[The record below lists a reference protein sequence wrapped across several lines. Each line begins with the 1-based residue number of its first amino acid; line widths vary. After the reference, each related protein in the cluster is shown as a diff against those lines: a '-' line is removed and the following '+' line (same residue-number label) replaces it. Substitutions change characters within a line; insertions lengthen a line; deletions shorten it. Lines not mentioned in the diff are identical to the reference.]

1 MYIQLLSVASL
12 MTGVRAAVSAPH
24 VVAPPSRPARRSCAP
39 HTKLLPRNAEYRTHC
54 DGDTPTGG
62 DPKWPCFT
70 FWSDYLGDVVASTDD
85 PKADPDKDIFLV
97 KNGFLEDFTIRD
109 PTKPFSL
116 TWDGQATLSYKGYKK
131 ESGCYTIQLSR
142 QRDTNLRIWV
152 SDEDNKERKVDTL
165 HHENPDPVEIC
176 TKWAHFHVKYDGL
189 EW

>member
-1 MYIQLLSVASL
+1 MVAMYIQLLSVALL

-54 DGDTPTGG
+54 DGDTPTGS

-97 KNGFLEDFTIRD
+97 KNGFLEGMHPLPSGI
-109 PTKPFSL
+109 L
-116 TWDGQATLSYKGYKK
+116 T
-131 ESGCYTIQLSR
+131 
-142 QRDTNLRIWV
+142 
-152 SDEDNKERKVDTL
+152 
-165 HHENPDPVEIC
+165 
-176 TKWAHFHVKYDGL
+176 F
-189 EW
+189 